1 MAATWLKLEKYLF
14 LAISKS
20 CKIHLLYQYPEEN
33 FINKNYFIIKV
44 QYLND

>member
-1 MAATWLKLEKYLF
+1 MTATWLKLEKYLF

-20 CKIHLLYQYPEEN
+20 CKVHLLFQYPEN

-44 QYLND
+44 EYLND